1 MPTFRRKGRVGSAAA
16 AGTANY
22 LRATV
27 VAIASS
33 AVASLRTATIGA
45 AVTIERLVATLTT
58 PVTPAL
64 AFSQTVAGTATRT
77 VAPTVA
83 TTAVA
88 TMQAANLAS
97 AFEIVQAK
105 YDLTA
110 TRGASTA
117 TSVGPNAFTNPTNA
131 QGLANGTL
139 ASGAGNALG
148 ARTYQLNLA
157 YPAITGKDE
166 LTITAAELRFYIS
179 QTGTALN
186 NGGMTIGWSS
196 TSRAYAQTNAFPAD
210 VNYLTTPLVVPVTGV
225 PLTWAEM
232 ASIVARVNHVT
243 AALNTST
250 ANVDAVHLVVTATRT
265 DTL

>member
-1 MPTFRRKGRVGSAAA
+1 MPAFFRKGRVGSAVA
-16 AGTANY
+16 AGAANY
-22 LRATV
+22 LRTIGATV
-27 VAIASS
+27 ATTTVAT
-33 AVASLRTATIGA
+33 LRTATLGVGVA
-45 AVTIERLVATLTT
+45 AGQAVATLRTSTT
-58 PVTPAL
+58 AALAVTPTLTGTIKPTLVPTL
-64 AFSQTVAGTATRT
+64 AVA
-77 VAPTVA
+77 
-83 TTAVA
+83 AVA
-88 TMQAANLAS
+88 TGQVATLAASL
-97 AFEIVQAK
+97 ELVQAR

-110 TRGASTA
+110 TRGAATA
-117 TSVGPNAFTNPTNA
+117 TSVGANAFTNPTNA

-157 YPAITGKDE
+157 YPTFTGKDE
-166 LTITAAELRFYIS
+166 LTILAAELRFYIS

-196 TSRAYAQTNAFPAD
+196 TSRTYAQTNAFPAD
-210 VNYLTTPLVVPVTGV
+210 VNHLTTPLVVPVTGV